1 MISKP
6 IWTIIGILV
15 LIVSF
20 SLYIESVKTTAYDK
34 GVKDTIKDINDQAE
48 KQIKEKEDKNK
59 VIKEEDHKDEV
70 ASVKVITEIKYKT
83 EKVIEYVD
91 REIKVPVGCDKLATD
106 VVYVLSETTSNI
118 NKSARRTN

>member
-1 MISKP
+1 MINKVV
-6 IWTIIGILV
+6 IGFISVAILI
-15 LIVSF
+15 LGF
-20 SLYIESVKTTAYDK
+20 SLYITNVKRVAYDK
-34 GVKDTIKDINDQAE
+34 GVSDTITEINKQSD
-48 KQIKEKEDKNK
+48 KQIKEQEDKNK

-91 REIKVPVGCDKLATD
+91 REIEVPVGCDKLATD